1 MIKKNHINLSK
12 MKQKVY
18 TCYDESALPNVDG
31 KNIFQQQVMFRFYRS
46 LKNYTPF
53 FIFIEENGNVLVSLL
68 GVVIKEKNIYPSFL
82 ASRCLI
88 IGKAEFFSDN
98 ITELS
103 AYKLLLK
110 EIDNEFRRKC
120 LFIEFRFP
128 EKNEELNAVFR
139 ENNYAYS
146 PWYNVKN
153 NLNEDYISPAKK
165 RQIKSGF
172 KNGASI
178 IEATTE
184 AQVKAFYA
192 ILKQLYSNIKKPLPP
207 IEFFTR
213 FLHDFCEKGKGVY
226 LLIDFQGKIIGGI
239 MCLFENN
246 ETIYEWYVGS
256 NHNEYKNLY
265 PGVLSVYA
273 AIDYGRKNGFRCF
286 DFLGAGQQNTAYTV
300 RDFKLTFGGN
310 LEETTRWQKVNFRV
324 LYKMA
329 LFANRFLMQI
339 KN

>member
-1 MIKKNHINLSK
+1 
-12 MKQKVY
+12 MKQKAY
-18 TCYDESALPNVDG
+18 TCYDESALPAVDG
-31 KNIFQQQVMFRFYRS
+31 KNIFQQQAMFRFYFS

-53 FIFIEENGNVLVSLL
+53 FVFIEENGEVLVSLL

-82 ASRCLI
+82 VSRCLI
-88 IGKAEFFSDN
+88 IGKAEFFSDS
-98 ITELS
+98 ISELS

-110 EIDNEFRRKC
+110 EIDNEFGRKC
-120 LFIEFRFP
+120 LFIEFRHP
-128 EKNEELNAVFR
+128 EKNEALNAVFR
-139 ENNYAYS
+139 ENNYTYS
-146 PWYNVKN
+146 PWYNVN
-153 NLNEDYISPAKK
+153 NTLSEDYISLAKK

-184 AQVKAFYA
+184 AQVKSFYA

-207 IEFFTR
+207 IEFFIH
-213 FLHDFCEKGKGVY
+213 FLHDFCKKGKGVY

-239 MCLFENN
+239 MCLFSTN

-256 NHNEYKNLY
+256 NHSKYKNLY

-273 AIDYGRKNGFRCF
+273 ATAYGRKNGFRYF
-286 DFLGAGQQNTAYTV
+286 DFLGAGQQDTAYTV
-300 RDFKLTFGGN
+300 RDFKLTFGGK
-310 LEETTRWQKVNFRV
+310 LEETSRWQKVNFRV

-329 LFANRFLMQI
+329 LFVNKLL
-339 KN
+339 K